1 MCVHTLLHR
10 IFAVCVCP
18 SCCIAF
24 SPALSRLHCEYLGN
38 FKIHMSD
45 SGRCLE
51 HLAFETFSKSAGD
64 SESPEALVHDYHSLI
79 YELNRRKKIDGHC
92 KLVTRGVAVN
102 PSGIALA
109 FPHGSDMH
117 IPFSKAIL
125 NLVAQDTISNILRSL
140 CFLLMMRQ
148 FRASSLAFC
157 ILAWFPWQNLEFLLP
172 PVSHEPI
179 NLSPFACGTL
189 ERYAGMDLILLR

>member
-1 MCVHTLLHR
+1 MIGSNFYVSSQDDTPLVYNQKTSPCTDKKNQLGVYDAVLCGEDGMMCNCWHR
-10 IFAVCVCP
+10 AHRLFVSVCVCVCP
-18 SCCIAF
+18 SCCIAL
-24 SPALSRLHCEYLGN
+24 SRALSRLHCKYLGN
-38 FKIHMSD
+38 FRMHMSD
-45 SGRCLE
+45 NGRCLE

-140 CFLLMMRQ
+140 
-148 FRASSLAFC
+148 
-157 ILAWFPWQNLEFLLP
+157 
-172 PVSHEPI
+172 
-179 NLSPFACGTL
+179 
-189 ERYAGMDLILLR
+189 